1 MKNLYFLFIIL
12 FIHTNS
18 QIRKINPKYLIERKY
33 PFVLS
38 TIDEYYYVITKG
50 KCLKIQKESGYIIDT
65 KDKDV
70 FTSSDYVYF
79 TDNSNNN
86 YLYFNHKYYNIT
98 YNPFISFKQILVNS
112 KPSGAPGMKRIGGIA
127 QNNYFLVYGYSNDNN
142 KYLLFSNIHQNN
154 RNYIDNFIINDNL
167 SCKYIAGENFICVMI
182 INSNL
187 QIIFLK
193 YHEDSSNYDLKLIS
207 DTNSFIYNSFSS
219 LGMYD
224 TDKNNIKLLCG
235 KKIEKIICVFLNISL
250 APINLESIGN
260 NYLNFTSSNTFS
272 ERNCYLSQFNS
283 EYLFVFILNKLLILS
298 QSSLGLF
305 SFKLFN
311 MT

>member
-12 FIHTNS
+12 FIKNNLQT
-18 QIRKINPKYLIERKY
+18 RKNNPKYLIERKY

-86 YLYFNHKYYNIT
+86 YLYFDHKYYNIK
-98 YNPFISFKQILVNS
+98 YNPFISFEQISVNS
-112 KPSGAPGMKRIGGIA
+112 KPSDAPGMKRIGGIA
-127 QNNYFLVYGYSNDNN
+127 QNNYFLVYGYSNDHN
-142 KYLLFSNIHQNN
+142 KYLLFSSIPQNN
-154 RNYIDNFIINDNL
+154 RNYIENFNINDNL
-167 SCKYIAGENFICVMI
+167 SCKYIEGENFICAMI

-193 YHEDSSNYDLKLIS
+193 YHDDSLNNDLK
-207 DTNSFIYNSFSS
+207 
-219 LGMYD
+219 
-224 TDKNNIKLLCG
+224 
-235 KKIEKIICVFLNISL
+235 
-250 APINLESIGN
+250 
-260 NYLNFTSSNTFS
+260 
-272 ERNCYLSQFNS
+272 
-283 EYLFVFILNKLLILS
+283 
-298 QSSLGLF
+298 
-305 SFKLFN
+305 
-311 MT
+311 